1 MMQLIEYKIVILHKL
16 FLFMHMNNPSSG
28 IWEDAELRINST
40 YNILE
45 ELPSSPL
52 SRIVVASRYGRR
64 LLLKCLPADRAGD
77 MRYLEALIK
86 EFEILSALSHE
97 NVVNAV
103 SMDEVPSLGLCIVM
117 EYIEGVPLNE
127 FVDDSTPR
135 KVKLRLLQDT
145 LSALVY
151 IHGKQIVHRDLKP
164 SNILVTDSGQV
175 KIIDFGLSDS
185 NSYEILKQPAGTLGY
200 VSPEQQAGLPADP
213 RNDIYSLGV
222 IMREMQLGWMYAPI
236 VKRCTGELKK
246 RPSAEALQKML
257 QRPRLVSYAL
267 IAVFVVIALSI
278 IPLFYNTTEAPAP
291 AQKTIVQP
299 DTVYKA
305 VIIKDTVR
313 GTEQQPVPQPVTE
326 TERIPRDQ
334 IMAEAKRMIDK
345 DLVSEVQ
352 YWDTITNAAY
362 IDQSHFQFQLNE
374 CKKLYEFAIARCH
387 GYDHSTAMEIYY
399 AIMDYYSKY
408 ANRWS
413 EKIKK
418 LTE

>member
-1 MMQLIEYKIVILHKL
+1 
-16 FLFMHMNNPSSG
+16 MNNPSSG

-40 YNILE
+40 YNILQ

-64 LLLKCLPADRAGD
+64 LLLKCLPIDCADN

-97 NVVNAV
+97 NVVKAV

-145 LSALVY
+145 LSALVH

-246 RPSAEALQKML
+246 RPSAEELQKAL
-257 QRPRLVSYAL
+257 RRPRLVSYAL
-267 IAVFVVIALSI
+267 IAVLAVIALSI
-278 IPLFYNTTEAPAP
+278 IPLFYNTTEAP

-313 GTEQQPVPQPVTE
+313 ATEQQPVPQPVTE

-374 CKKLYEFAIARCH
+374 CKKLHEFALARCH
-387 GYDHSTAMEIYY
+387 GYDHSTAMEIEY
-399 AIMDYYSKY
+399 AIMDYYGKY
-408 ANRWS
+408 ANRWT

>member
-1 MMQLIEYKIVILHKL
+1 MQLIEYKIVILHKH
-16 FLFMHMNNPSSG
+16 FLFMHMNNPSSE
-28 IWEDAELRINST
+28 IWENAELRINST
-40 YNILE
+40 YNILQ

-64 LLLKCLPADRAGD
+64 MLLKCLPTDCADD
-77 MRYLEALIK
+77 MRYREALIK

-97 NVVNAV
+97 NIVNAV

-135 KVKLRLLQDT
+135 KVKLRLLRDI

-151 IHGKQIVHRDLKP
+151 IHGKQIAHRDLKP

-222 IMREMQLGWMYAPI
+222 IMHEMKLGWLYSPI

-246 RPSAEALQKML
+246 RPSAEELQKAL
-257 QRPRLVSYAL
+257 RRPRLVSYAL
-267 IAVFVVIALSI
+267 IAVLAVIALSI
-278 IPLFYNTTEAPAP
+278 IPLLYNTNAEAPAP
-291 AQKTIVQP
+291 VQETIFP
-299 DTVYKA
+299 IDTLDKA
-305 VIIKDTVR
+305 VITKDTVKA
-313 GTEQQPVPQPVTE
+313 TQQPIPQSVTE

-345 DLVSEVQ
+345 DLVSEAQ
-352 YWDTITNAAY
+352 YWDTLTNAAY
-362 IDQSHFQFQLNE
+362 IDQSHFQFQANE
-374 CKKLYEFAIARCH
+374 CKKLHEFALARCH
-387 GYDHSTAMEIYY
+387 GYDHSTAMEIEY
-399 AIMDYYSKY
+399 AIMDYYAIY
-408 ANRWS
+408 ANRWT